1 MLVLCGKCDHRFEHI
16 RYDMD
21 SALSAVR
28 HNYSPGGVD
37 EITLTMA
44 AIDSQFARY
53 DPEISRLQSI
63 LADLHEKRARL
74 QSYKE
79 CCSSVLSPVRKLPPE
94 VLQNVFLACRS
105 PEPNVIPVV
114 GQVCRHWRDLVE
126 GTPQLWS
133 NISIGRTRFGFHQH
147 YLNLVALFLKRS
159 ANRPLSL
166 TIRQPADGR
175 LVGLVSRHANRWHTL
190 RLSSKDKAF
199 YTSFGLNGRFL
210 PTLEKLEI
218 LETATE
224 SPEEPIKILHHASNL
239 RHVVLKNA
247 LEFWDLPW
255 SQLTRLQY
263 DVHATIDAVHV
274 LRLCP
279 RLEECAFDK
288 LQVMAD
294 PDDPAILT
302 LRPLRN
308 LRSLRLAVDTVNH
321 TQSAE
326 AIMHTFLTALTSP
339 SLTSLTIIG
348 QWTPADLT
356 GFLAQSQCQLA
367 HLTLGPGYMKDDK
380 IIDVLQILPS
390 LSSLVLDADIGTT
403 RQLQNRVITDKLLRR
418 LIFYP
423 DSDSV
428 LPSLTSFSL
437 KTSINFEHQVL
448 LDVIESRWMPW
459 VTELYG
465 VAVSRIRV
473 VDLEFWGRKEKL
485 DPESVAVLRDLAVA
499 GLRLSLQQGPE
510 KISML
515 TESDP

>member
-1 MLVLCGKCDHRFEHI
+1 
-16 RYDMD
+16 
-21 SALSAVR
+21 
-28 HNYSPGGVD
+28 
-37 EITLTMA
+37 
-44 AIDSQFARY
+44 
-53 DPEISRLQSI
+53 
-63 LADLHEKRARL
+63 
-74 QSYKE
+74 
-79 CCSSVLSPVRKLPPE
+79 
-94 VLQNVFLACRS
+94 
-105 PEPNVIPVV
+105 
-114 GQVCRHWRDLVE
+114 
-126 GTPQLWS
+126 
-133 NISIGRTRFGFHQH
+133 
-147 YLNLVALFLKRS
+147 
-159 ANRPLSL
+159 
-166 TIRQPADGR
+166 
-175 LVGLVSRHANRWHTL
+175 
-190 RLSSKDKAF
+190 
-199 YTSFGLNGRFL
+199 
-210 PTLEKLEI
+210 
-218 LETATE
+218 
-224 SPEEPIKILHHASNL
+224 
-239 RHVVLKNA
+239 
-247 LEFWDLPW
+247 
-255 SQLTRLQY
+255 
-263 DVHATIDAVHV
+263 
-274 LRLCP
+274 
-279 RLEECAFDK
+279 
-288 LQVMAD
+288 
-294 PDDPAILT
+294 
-302 LRPLRN
+302 
-308 LRSLRLAVDTVNH
+308 
-321 TQSAE
+321 
-326 AIMHTFLTALTSP
+326 MHTFLTALIAP

-356 GFLAQSQCQLA
+356 DFLAQSQCQLA

-465 VAVSRIRV
+465 VAVSRISV